1 MKRTIIISLLTICMC
16 LAVAAGPAMA
26 ADKGVK
32 PNTLICAMS
41 NYYEC
46 TFEKGCRETTSEEIN
61 APRFFKI
68 MLDKKSVSPLGQS
81 PLGQTESKIV
91 SMEKVE
97 DMIILQG
104 VEAGDSDK
112 PDGAGW
118 TASISIETGKI
129 VLTASG
135 MEIGFV
141 GTGACAAY

>member
-1 MKRTIIISLLTICMC
+1 MKRTIIISAFTICLC
-16 LAVAAGPAMA
+16 LAVVSGPALA
-26 ADKGVK
+26 ADEGAK
-32 PNTLICAMS
+32 PNTLICAIS

-46 TFEKGCRETTSEEIN
+46 TFEKGCQETTAEEIN

-81 PLGQTESKIV
+81 PLGQDESKIV
-91 SMEKVE
+91 SMAKVE

-104 VEAGDSDK
+104 VEAGDSK
-112 PDGAGW
+112 RPDGAGW

-135 MEIGFV
+135 LEVGFV

>member
-1 MKRTIIISLLTICMC
+1 MKNTIIISVLTICMC
-16 LAVAAGPAMA
+16 LAVAAGPALA

-32 PNTLICAMS
+32 PNTLICAIS

-46 TFEKGCRETTSEEIN
+46 TFEKGCQETSAEEIN

-81 PLGQTESKIV
+81 PLNQSESKIG
-91 SMEKVE
+91 SMIKVE

-104 VEAGDSDK
+104 VEAGDSK
-112 PDGAGW
+112 RPDGVGW

-135 MEIGFV
+135 METGFV